1 MDEILSCQQ
10 SPKYKTSI
18 GFVKTRNGL
27 CDKEEPSFNQ
37 HGTFNKKNYTDCKE
51 WETQVYGQFVEIMDK
66 VVGLIS

>member
-1 MDEILSCQQ
+1 MVNDPQKIRPVL
-10 SPKYKTSI
+10 
-18 GFVKTRNGL
+18 GL
-27 CDKEEPSFNQ
+27 WKLKMACVIKSWEPSFNQ